1 MDFLTIAMINRLYSE
16 RYDFD
21 LQPPLLL
28 SITNDDIIITATAL
42 LTQKCW
48 LQLAGSLS
56 PTSFFLHGR
65 NLFGLHQ

>member
-56 PTSFFLHGR
+56 PTPFFFLHGR
-65 NLFGLHQ
+65 NLFLV